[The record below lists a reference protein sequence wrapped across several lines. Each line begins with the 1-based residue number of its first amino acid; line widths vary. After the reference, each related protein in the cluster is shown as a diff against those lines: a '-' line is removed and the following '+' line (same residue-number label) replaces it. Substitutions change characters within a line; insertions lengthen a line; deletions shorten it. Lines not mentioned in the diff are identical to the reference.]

1 MQRGFELKRCS
12 PFCLATCLTVAE
24 NHAGRSVESRGWAKL
39 FRNYGNIVIV
49 AKEIPEGFD
58 NEDWEAQLNESG
70 FLHVSR

>member
-1 MQRGFELKRCS
+1 MLEDLW
-12 PFCLATCLTVAE
+12 
-24 NHAGRSVESRGWAKL
+24 SRDWAKL